1 LLYTAEVFYKK
12 TLNTGT
18 VVMNLSLEVLTTLTF
33 LIPGFLSSA
42 ILGALVVRREKD
54 PLGRV
59 VEALIFSLSYYV
71 LVTAITRD
79 SPVFLRVEGTG
90 NEKIYSINFNPKFT
104 ILLVLIALIAPLMLS
119 LFLNNSWHM
128 RLLRFLRITERSSR
142 DTVWLDVFT
151 EQKRYITINLVDG
164 RRVWGWPN
172 YYSDNRDEGMIYL
185 YDAAWIVD
193 NEYQE
198 VPGHG
203 LFLVRKDQIDNIE
216 FSSITERNARETTDA
231 RKQGSAAKRTTS

>member
-1 LLYTAEVFYKK
+1 
-12 TLNTGT
+12 
-18 VVMNLSLEVLTTLTF
+18 
-33 LIPGFLSSA
+33 
-42 ILGALVVRREKD
+42 
-54 PLGRV
+54 

-90 NEKIYSINFNPKFT
+90 NEKIYSINFNPTFT

-203 LFLVRKDQIDNIE
+203 LFLERKDQIDNIE

>member
-1 LLYTAEVFYKK
+1 
-12 TLNTGT
+12 
-18 VVMNLSLEVLTTLTF
+18 MNLSLEVLTTLTF

-54 PLGRV
+54 PVGRI

-71 LVTAITRD
+71 LVTAVTHN
-79 SPVFLRVEGTG
+79 SPVFLRVEGFG
-90 NEKIYSINFNPKFT
+90 NEKTYSISFNPKFT
-104 ILLVLIALIAPLMLS
+104 ILLVSIAVIAPIILS
-119 LFLNNSWHM
+119 LFLTNNWHM

-142 DTVWLDVFT
+142 ATVWLDVFT
-151 EQKRYITINLVDG
+151 EQKRYVTINLIDG

-172 YYSDNRDEGMIYL
+172 YYSDDRDEGMVYL

-193 NEYQE
+193 NKYQE

-216 FSSITERNARETTDA
+216 FSSLTEKNAKEKADA
-231 RKQGSAAKRTTS
+231 RTQGSSTK